1 MTVGYA
7 QYSMSRRVYKDNA
20 RKPMIVFCKRCGN
33 KFIKK
38 TKFTKIC
45 NTCFS
50 NSLSA
55 AMAKS
60 KKHRPTPLS
69 KLKAKLKELK
79 KIQLLKDKLNIGE
92 HN

>member
-1 MTVGYA
+1 MTVGYT
-7 QYSMSRRVYKDNA
+7 QYSMSRRVHKDNV
-20 RKPMIVFCKRCGN
+20 RRPMTVFCKRCGN
-33 KFIKK
+33 KFVKE

-50 NSLSA
+50 SSLSA

-69 KLKAKLKELK
+69 KLKELK